1 MQIPSNPKLHFDMFG
16 NLRDNYIN
24 GEIFSRIGGSASDL
38 IIPQFS
44 PFYVED
50 LVLKLPNN
58 TELKV
63 GVDYRIDRLDPYL
76 TARTSREVA
85 SMIRLLNK
93 TVDEL
98 FLHYQA
104 VGTGTPIDETIDGM
118 VDFLLTDN
126 RTVELK
132 DIKNVPSYFV
142 PEIHKKSLRYEYSN
156 FTDTV
161 SLLVRGKEILE
172 QYQSVGA
179 KAKQLRDAYLAQHA
193 SSMNVQLFTM
203 LENHK
208 AAVNPHLLTADTFNL
223 GNVANV
229 PTATKRQAL
238 QGLPNLRLTPEG
250 LNEIVKHYH
259 SNANGLMPANILPI
273 FHYGRDGFLPP
284 SIDGAY
290 LGSGY
295 EFPCGAGCLE
305 PNGDLTI
312 LRNRYNGR
320 SRGLY
325 FEVVDNFNGGNR
337 KTRFT
342 SVAYTMDRFTAD
354 NAKVDAIV
362 NGSNNKV
369 LMVFESTDVSKTY
382 LVDTGGSFD
391 KRLHTVIK
399 PDMSAVSDFDP
410 LNGSIHEIGSYY
422 VYIQQDN
429 QFGLEEGSLTGMS
442 FYGCLKS
449 SVNNGNIVFR
459 PLTLNS
465 TDLKG
470 SHSNS
475 EYFFFGSMQI
485 DVNLNT
491 NAIKE
496 FIFTFPNYVN
506 RIKTCKAVGVQSAK
520 KPRAGN
526 VGVLHFHYSFTP
538 TYVENGLEKDS
549 RTINLQAIFELDI
562 DNLTLKPTAN
572 NPTREDLVFDYK
584 DPNNANYYYGKVQR
598 DSKYNPWYMNGELG
612 STSSVVD
619 GFRVVAFGNNGVGQ
633 DTTIY
638 NFSPSLT
645 TYDILAKPWYV
656 GNHVYLNDKLG
667 YSTNSAFDVLSGCG
681 YTAVSDQFDVF
692 YGLDDDSFKE
702 VPFVKLYGSGDTSFK
717 ARPGIVSL
725 NPQVTQL
732 ISRPLSNNIVRYL
745 DKPNLPIVNVS
756 ADEVTLNKLGLTIG
770 ELGFSCASTMKGLNY
785 PANDIVPIDLGLTIP
800 ILSKFTVGG
809 GGISIYKEDQINMEL
824 WMIDDLLYNAT
835 GLKKGSIYNF
845 TFDVFTFNGMKINEA
860 ANLPTV
866 IVVNYSLNGSINTVQ
881 SATMLINIKLA
892 TDGIT
897 VGGIEIVGKTNPV
910 VVTTSSEELLSPEK
924 VTYNLLPMC
933 LSAYLKKVGNNYV
946 FSFKANSSGYYLTN
960 KGIGS
965 IIASGEFDLT
975 AGLFKDSSAKFNSK
989 DSQVVFGVIPKVGIK
1004 ETQIP
1009 YRNQAGGAALY
1020 LGKGN
1025 DTYLMSST
1033 YVDKQF
1039 SIFFAGDE
1047 QVTLAG
1053 GRYVI
1058 KAGCID
1064 LRDLDAH
1071 PEDKV
1076 FFVYAKLTNGLANY
1090 QVTLTE
1096 LAQTPYCGL
1105 IAKVTTGGSG
1115 IVDIERF
1122 HRFMI
1127 DGVELKR

>member
-16 NLRDNYIN
+16 DLRDNYIN
-24 GEIFSRIGGSASDL
+24 GEIFSRIGGSASEL

-50 LVLKLPNN
+50 LVLKLPDN
-58 TELKV
+58 TPLKV

-98 FLHYQA
+98 FLYYQA

-132 DIKNVPSYFV
+132 DIKGVPSYFV
-142 PEIHKKSLRYEYSN
+142 PEVHKKSLRYEYSN

-161 SLLVRGKEILE
+161 SLIVRGKEILE

-179 KAKQLRDAYLAQHA
+179 KAAQYRQAYLEQHA
-193 SSMNVQLFTM
+193 AAMNVQLLTM

-208 AAVNPHLLTADTFNL
+208 TAVNPHNLTATTFNL
-223 GNVANV
+223 GNVVNV

-238 QGLPNLRLTPEG
+238 QGLPNLRLTPDG
-250 LNEIVKHYH
+250 LNEIIKHYH
-259 SNANGLMPANILPI
+259 SKANGLMGANILPI

-295 EFPCGAGCLE
+295 EFPCGAACLE

-320 SRGLY
+320 TRGLY
-325 FEVVDNFNGGNR
+325 FETVDNFNGGNR

-342 SVAYTMDRFTAD
+342 SVDYNMDRFTSD
-354 NAKVDAIV
+354 NAKVDAVV
-362 NGSNNKV
+362 NGSNNKI
-369 LMVFESTDVSKTY
+369 LMVFDSTDISKTY
-382 LVDTGGSFD
+382 LVETGGTFD

-399 PDMSAVSDFDP
+399 PDVSAITGFDP

-422 VYIQQDN
+422 LYIQQED
-429 QFGLEEGSLTGMS
+429 GLSLGDDSLTSMS

-449 SVNNGNIVFR
+449 SVSNGVIVFS
-459 PLTLNS
+459 PLNLDS
-465 TDLKG
+465 TDLHGYTAKSKSYSFGKKVVGEG
-470 SHSNS
+470 S
-475 EYFFFGSMQI
+475 
-485 DVNLNT
+485 T
-491 NAIKE
+491 NAISE
-496 FIFTFPNYVN
+496 FVFKFPNPVN

-526 VGVLHFHYSFTP
+526 VGVLHFHYGFTP
-538 TYVENGLEKDS
+538 TYVEKGLEKDS
-549 RTINLQAIFELDI
+549 CSIKLQVILELDI
-562 DNLTLKPTAN
+562 DNLTLKPTSS
-572 NPTREDLVFDYK
+572 NPPKEELVFDYK
-584 DPNNANYYYGKVQR
+584 DPHNQSYYYGKVQR
-598 DSKYNPWYMNGELG
+598 NSKYNANSMIDKLG
-612 STSSVVD
+612 ATSSVVD
-619 GFRVVAFGNNGVGQ
+619 QFRVISFGKDNVGQ
-633 DTTIY
+633 EAIIY

-645 TYDILAKPWYV
+645 TYDVLTKPWYV
-656 GNHVYLNDKLG
+656 GNHVYLSDKLS
-667 YSTNSAFDVLSGCG
+667 YSTNSAFDVYSGCG
-681 YTAVSDQFDVF
+681 YTAVSDKFDIF
-692 YGLDDDSFKE
+692 YGLDDENFKE
-702 VPFVKLYGSGDTSFK
+702 VPFVKLYDNGDTSFK
-717 ARPGIVSL
+717 ARPGVTSL
-725 NPQVTQL
+725 NPEVTTL
-732 ISRPLSNNIVRYL
+732 KARPLSNNIIRYL
-745 DKPNLPIVNVS
+745 DKPNLPIVNIS
-756 ADEVTLNKLGLTIG
+756 ADESILNQLGLTIG
-770 ELGFSCASTMKGLNY
+770 ELSFSCASTAKGVNY
-785 PANDIVPIDLGLTIP
+785 PPTDIVPIQLGLTIP
-800 ILSKFTVGG
+800 VLSKFSVGG
-809 GGISIYKEDQINMEL
+809 GGISIYKEEQIDMEM

-845 TFDVFTFNGMKINEA
+845 TFDVFTFNGMKINEVTKI
-860 ANLPTV
+860 PTV
-866 IVVNYSLNGSINTVQ
+866 IVVNYSLNGSIGTVQ
-881 SATMLINIKLA
+881 SAIMLVNIKLA

-897 VGGIEIVGKTNPV
+897 IGGIEMVGKTNPI
-910 VVTTSSEELLSPEK
+910 VVTTDCQEYISAEQITTSLI
-924 VTYNLLPMC
+924 PMC

-946 FSFKANSSGYYLTN
+946 LSFKANGSGYYLTN
-960 KGIGS
+960 NGVGTV
-965 IIASGEFDLT
+965 IASGEFDLT
-975 AGLFKDSSAKFNSK
+975 AGMFKASSAKFNSK
-989 DSQVVFGVIPKVGIK
+989 ESQTVFGVIPKVGVK

-1009 YRNQAGGAALY
+1009 YQSQAGGAALY
-1020 LGKGN
+1020 LGKGD

-1039 SIFFAGDE
+1039 TVFFAGDE
-1047 QVTLAG
+1047 QVILAG

-1064 LRDLDAH
+1064 LRDIDLA
-1071 PEDKV
+1071 PENKV

-1096 LAQTPYCGL
+1096 LAQTPHCGL